1 MCGPPVRH
9 ARALAAMPIVRPARP
24 APLQPAAPALRQH
37 RTDGLPSPPRAP
49 SFLRAPA
56 ETDGY
61 DALQLSA
68 LASARIGPGPSGR
81 SLDTPPTGLSHA
93 STVLRSGKP
102 WHKEKYGTHLL
113 LSVDD
118 DGVNHDVVEALVSAN
133 GYEARGA
140 LRREPAIN
148 AGTTRGKSFSLVSS
162 PL

>member
-1 MCGPPVRH
+1 MMMSGELSGGEGDGDGDGVEQ
-9 ARALAAMPIVRPARP
+9 P
-24 APLQPAAPALRQH
+24 APTTEQA
-37 RTDGLPSPPRAP
+37 
-49 SFLRAPA
+49 
-56 ETDGY
+56 
-61 DALQLSA
+61 
-68 LASARIGPGPSGR
+68 
-81 SLDTPPTGLSHA
+81 
-93 STVLRSGKP
+93 SGKP

-133 GYEARGA
+133 GCEARGA